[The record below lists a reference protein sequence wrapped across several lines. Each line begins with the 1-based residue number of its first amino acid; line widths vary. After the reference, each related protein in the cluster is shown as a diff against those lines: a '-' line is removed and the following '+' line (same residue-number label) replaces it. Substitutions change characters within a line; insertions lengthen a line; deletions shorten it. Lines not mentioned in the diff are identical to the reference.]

1 MSSASLIVYVKTM
14 ILYLHRGIADMYIT
28 MYIIINI
35 HTQVYAQNDQLW
47 TQLEESKRIETL
59 LQEQIRKFEQKVSD
73 LHENYDQQPG
83 GEEIETQL
91 KIIQRKMCDVKSEFA
106 SIDLIK
112 LHWSEEV
119 ATDYLYNY
127 YVIHIHTYIAV
138 SELLATAEY
147 IAICILCIHM

>member
-1 MSSASLIVYVKTM
+1 
-14 ILYLHRGIADMYIT
+14 MYIT
-28 MYIIINI
+28 MYICIIINI
-35 HTQVYAQNDQLW
+35 CTQVYAKNDQLW

-59 LQEQIRKFEQKVSD
+59 LREQIRKFEKEVSD
-73 LHENYDQQPG
+73 AHENYDQQPG

-91 KIIQRKMCDVKSEFA
+91 KVIQRKLFDVKSEFA

-119 ATDYLYNY
+119 VTDYLYNY

-147 IAICILCIHM
+147 TAILWIRM

>member
-14 ILYLHRGIADMYIT
+14 ILYLHWGIVDMYIT

-83 GEEIETQL
+83 SEEIETQL
-91 KIIQRKMCDVKSEFA
+91 KIIQRKMFDVKSEFA